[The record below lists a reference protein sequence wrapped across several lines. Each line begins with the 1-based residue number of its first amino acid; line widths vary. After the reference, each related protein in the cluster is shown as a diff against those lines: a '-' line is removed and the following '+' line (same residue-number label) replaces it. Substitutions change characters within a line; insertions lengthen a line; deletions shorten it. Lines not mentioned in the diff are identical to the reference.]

1 MACLS
6 ILPIIIIIVLL
17 INIFNN
23 NDENLNI
30 FLIILICFFIIF
42 QFIKKNNKKE
52 NVDNIESLENIPRKK
67 SFLDKLKLLT
77 KKRKIKKTEEE
88 KQESNSSET
97 DKTEEEKQD
106 SEKKNEIKYL
116 SVDKDFINNL
126 VNKDRMFIDNLKVKT
141 IDSDFVNNL
150 LYPIGVIVFSWLP
163 LEKLHLPGTWKALP
177 GSRLITTTGN
187 LKYSITKGQT
197 EKDIKFNDKYSNTY
211 TEYNCDFENINED
224 IIKHEYL
231 STLDKTQDKVKLCAN
246 NVMNHKHIVYVNYGR
261 VSRAKGGSQ
270 HAFALYGNGKDNQ
283 KDRCND
289 NSVKRIQSSYEVF
302 PSRRTVYYD
311 GDVEKTITLDS
322 VKAHTNI
329 PRYVLLY
336 TYERI
341 K

>member
-30 FLIILICFFIIF
+30 FIIVLICFFIVF
-42 QFIKKNNKKE
+42 QFIKKDNKKE
-52 NVDNIESLENIPRKK
+52 NVDNVEI
-67 SFLDKLKLLT
+67 
-77 KKRKIKKTEEE
+77 
-88 KQESNSSET
+88 KQENETSSATET
-97 DKTEEEKQD
+97 EKETQEP
-106 SEKKNEIKYL
+106 EKKNEIKYL
-116 SVDKDFINNL
+116 NVDKDFINNL
-126 VNKDRMFIDNLKVKT
+126 VNKDRMIIDNLEVKT
-141 IDSDFVNNL
+141 IDLNFVGNL
-150 LYPIGVIVFSWLP
+150 LYPVGVIVFSWLS
-163 LEKLHLPGTWKALP
+163 LDKLNLPGKWKALP

-187 LKYSITKGQT
+187 LKYSVTKGQT
-197 EKDIKFNDKYSNTY
+197 EKEIKFNDNYSNTY
-211 TEYNCDFENINED
+211 TEYNCDFENINKD
-224 IIKHEYL
+224 INTHKYL
-231 STLDKTQDKVKLCAN
+231 SPLDITQDNVKLCAN

-261 VSRAKGGSQ
+261 VSRAKDGSQ
-270 HAFALYGNGKDNQ
+270 HAFALYGNRDDNQ

-311 GDVEKTITLDS
+311 GNNQEKTITIDS

-336 TYERI
+336 AYERI
-341 K
+341 E